1 MALHHEMAARRNWSE
16 DEVRKALALY
26 LRTTF
31 GRLHNR
37 NPDII
42 ALAESIGR
50 TASSVALK
58 LVNLASL
65 DDSVPAKGMA
75 NASATDRQVWQAF
88 LINPESLNR
97 TNEYRIPEP
106 DFGQF
111 AEGTGIDQPYQSSR
125 RIGQDLFRD
134 AILTSYQGRCAVT
147 GIDDSRL
154 LNASHIVGWSADLRH
169 RMNLRNGICL
179 GALHDRAFDRHLIAF
194 DTDRRLLIRKD
205 VSEIARASLLRGA
218 ATHLRLPE
226 RFLPDPE
233 LLARHKEIFDQ
244 AA

>member
-1 MALHHEMAARRNWSE
+1 MIARRNWSE
-16 DEVRKALALY
+16 EDVRKALALY

-42 ALAESIGR
+42 ALANEIGR

-65 DDSVPAKGMA
+65 DDSLPAKGMA
-75 NASATDRQVWQAF
+75 NASATDKRVWQAF
-88 LINPESLNR
+88 LNNPETLAL
-97 TNEYRIPEP
+97 TNIYTLPESR
-106 DFGQF
+106 FGSF
-111 AEGTGIDQPYQSSR
+111 AEGTGIDLAVQSTR
-125 RIGQDLFRD
+125 RVGQDVFRE
-134 AILTSYQGRCAVT
+134 AVLTSYQRRCALT
-147 GIDDSRL
+147 GIDDPRL
-154 LNASHIVGWSADLRH
+154 LNASHIVAWSTDELH

-179 GALHDRAFDRHLIAF
+179 GALHDRAFDRHLITF
-194 DTDRRLLIRKD
+194 DADRRMLIRRD
-205 VSEIARASLLRGA
+205 VPEATRAALERGA

-226 RFLPDPE
+226 RFLPDPD
-233 LLARHKEIFDQ
+233 LLARHKHTFDL